1 MYSQVSP
8 EEGEQKARE
17 VCCCCCCCCAAAA
30 AATAVATAAVAV
42 RLGVKARVCEGL
54 EFVRV

>member
-1 MYSQVSP
+1 MSP

-17 VCCCCCCCCAAAA
+17 VCCCCCCCAAAAAAAAA